1 MSNFINLPRLGFLIG
16 DTVRSRITK
25 EIFSSF
31 ADGDDLVLSEQATL
45 NVKEANKA
53 LGIRN

>member
-1 MSNFINLPRLGFLIG
+1 MSDFINLPRLGFLIG